1 MIKDNLI
8 SVQRRIDSALKQSGR
23 KPDSCTLI
31 GVSKTKPL
39 SQIREAFDSGLRDF
53 GENYVEE
60 FVSKYSEYSPSELN
74 YHFMGRLPT
83 KKVRN
88 SIKNI

>member
-8 SVQRRIDSALKQSGR
+8 GVKHRIDSALRQSGR
-23 KPDSCTLI
+23 KLDSCTLI

-60 FVSKYSEYSPSELN
+60 FVSKYREYTVSYTHLT
-74 YHFMGRLPT
+74 LPT
-83 KKVRN
+83 NREV
-88 SIKNI
+88 